1 MARLEHLRF
10 LECGIAIAVFAL
22 TVLAEPAYAQEAS
35 QTQFSKAV
43 VEEIAK
49 SLATKAYVP
58 PPETLPQGVDNLDYD
73 QYRQIRFRKE
83 RTIWRGEGSI
93 FQLQVLPGGWLF
105 KTPVEINLVEGGTGR
120 LLAPDQ
126 SYFDLGPLAGKLA
139 PEERLGFSGFRI
151 TSPMNRPDVFDEV
164 IVFQGASY
172 FRALSRNQVYGL
184 SARGLAVNVGGSG
197 GEEFPAFRK
206 FWIEKPAPGAATL
219 TIHALLDSPS
229 VTGAYLL
236 RVTPGSPTVTE
247 VEATLIPRKELAN
260 VGVAPLTSMFL
271 FSDINRQRISDFRP
285 AVHDS
290 DGLAVVNGW
299 GENLW
304 RPLSNPK
311 RLQTSSFLDN
321 NPRGYGLIQRTRSF
335 SEFQD
340 LEAGYEKRPSAWI
353 EPLQPWGSGAVE
365 LFEIPTEEEIHD
377 NIVAYWK
384 PSLPLKAGHAHNFN
398 YRLTWPN
405 DAPRRWPGAFVHAT
419 RSGLVNGP
427 QRSTG
432 AIQYAVDFKGYSP
445 ATSSELPQAKLEV
458 SAGSVS
464 PPVVQANPHIDGIR
478 VSFSFDPKG
487 VAASELRLVL
497 QVNDKAVSETW
508 LHRWTKG

>member
-1 MARLEHLRF
+1 
-10 LECGIAIAVFAL
+10 
-22 TVLAEPAYAQEAS
+22 
-35 QTQFSKAV
+35 
-43 VEEIAK
+43 
-49 SLATKAYVP
+49 
-58 PPETLPQGVDNLDYD
+58 
-73 QYRQIRFRKE
+73 
-83 RTIWRGEGSI
+83 
-93 FQLQVLPGGWLF
+93 
-105 KTPVEINLVEGGTGR
+105 
-120 LLAPDQ
+120 
-126 SYFDLGPLAGKLA
+126 
-139 PEERLGFSGFRI
+139 
-151 TSPMNRPDVFDEV
+151 
-164 IVFQGASY
+164 
-172 FRALSRNQVYGL
+172 
-184 SARGLAVNVGGSG
+184 VNVGGSG

-271 FSDINRQRISDFRP
+271 FSDVNRQRISDFRP